1 MENREYD
8 FVFAEC
14 HIAMEWGLL
23 LYALN
28 FFSLEDVHAN
38 SSLYYIFRFDLYMP
52 FSIAIECSGSTKS
65 RRDSKGRYPS

>member
-1 MENREYD
+1 MQRK
-8 FVFAEC
+8 V
-14 HIAMEWGLL
+14 L

-28 FFSLEDVHAN
+28 FFSLEGIHAN